1 MVLNRQQV
9 GKGQVELPVVVA
21 VETAF
26 DIFPTACKPQSRQR
40 VNNLLSRKVL
50 QVIIEREEREVDR
63 DEEGLLV
70 VELVLWDVGVDVE
83 DAAAE
88 LVGREVAG
96 GGFDESRELA
106 RHGVQAFVEV
116 AGVGEDEL
124 LAEVVAV
131 DEDLREGVGFG
142 DHDDDPVLQ
151 GHRQPEFGQR
161 LLNKLTTA
169 LDNHIIRGL
178 HVCW

>member
-1 MVLNRQQV
+1 MVHDRQEV
-9 GKGQVELPVVVA
+9 GKGQVELPVAVA

-26 DIFPTACKPQSRQR
+26 DILPAACEPQASQR
-40 VNNLLSRKVL
+40 VNNLLGRKVL
-50 QVIIEREEREVDR
+50 QVIIKREQREVDR

-70 VELVLWDVGVDVE
+70 VELVFGDVGVDVE

-96 GGFDESRELA
+96 GGFDERRELA
-106 RHGVQAFVEV
+106 RHGVKAFVEV
-116 AGVGEDEL
+116 AGVGEDDL

-142 DHDDDPVLQ
+142 DHDNNPVFQ
-151 GHRQPEFGQR
+151 GHRQPEFRQ
-161 LLNKLTTA
+161 
-169 LDNHIIRGL
+169 
-178 HVCW
+178 